1 MFAISLTSLPL
12 LGLVVAVSI
21 IVLGLTFAGLY
32 FLNKSVDQ
40 SGL

>member
-1 MFAISLTSLPL
+1 MFAISMTSLPL

-21 IVLGLTFAGLY
+21 IVLGIAFAGIY

-40 SGL
+40 TGL